1 MIVHFYYVCG
11 FVILYLALIVS
22 HSCVHFRWVQ
32 TRVCVFGWLSFTLLV
47 ASVHFESMELILR
60 GGWFLICVAI
70 CSWLRERIFTMG
82 SHIADPVDMLIEF
95 DVMHDFHVLLQNMLY
110 KSKQIYVWMFV
121 TEFDH
126 WCARVYAHIWKIENI
141 NNWVDS
147 ATAGNMC
154 FSDRQSVT
162 HAHAHAAYTFENR
175 HFTLL
180 DSTRSSTNRY
190 LCNLWHSCLLATWNG
205 K

>member
-1 MIVHFYYVCG
+1 MYVDSSSC
-11 FVILYLALIVS
+11 IWHWLYHIRVFIS
-22 HSCVHFRWVQ
+22 GGCE
-32 TRVCVFGWLSFTLLV
+32 RVCVSSVDFLSLFLSPRFTLNQWN
-47 ASVHFESMELILR
+47 
-60 GGWFLICVAI
+60 WFLICVAI

-82 SHIADPVDMLIEF
+82 SHIADPVDKLIEF